1 MPLNLLVSLASIPNM
16 LQEEKE
22 LVQRFRMPFSRK
34 AAFEEMV
41 KRYSRP
47 LFAHISRWVDIRED
61 IEDLLQ
67 VVWVKAWKG
76 LDNFRGESRLST
88 WLFTIATREA
98 YNYHRSKKPLRMVD
112 ASSEEVFS
120 NSSSSNPDAA
130 NIMKML
136 QEAIDTLPPK
146 QQQVFM
152 MRYFEDMTYEMMA
165 ESTGTS
171 VGALKASY
179 HHAVK
184 KIEQLINP
192 N

>member
-1 MPLNLLVSLASIPNM
+1 M

>member
-1 MPLNLLVSLASIPNM
+1 M
-16 LQEEKE
+16 LQDEKE
-22 LVQRFRMPFSRK
+22 LVQRFRMPGSRK
-34 AAFEEMV
+34 SAFEEMV

-47 LFAHISRWVDIRED
+47 LFAHISRWVDVRED

-67 VVWVKAWKG
+67 LVWVKAWKG
-76 LDNFRGESRLST
+76 LDNFRGDSRLST

-98 YNYHRSKKPLRMVD
+98 YNYHRSKKPLRRVD
-112 ASSEEVFS
+112 ATPEEVFA
-120 NSSSSNPDAA
+120 SSSGAGLDATH
-130 NIMKML
+130 IMEKL